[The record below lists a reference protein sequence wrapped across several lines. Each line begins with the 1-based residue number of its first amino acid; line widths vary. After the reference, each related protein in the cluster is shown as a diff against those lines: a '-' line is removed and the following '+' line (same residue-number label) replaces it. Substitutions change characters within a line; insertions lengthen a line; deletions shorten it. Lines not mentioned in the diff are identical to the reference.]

1 VIAVALALCGAL
13 LYGIA
18 DFGGGLATKRAAV
31 LVVVPASQF
40 SGLVVLTPFLLL
52 GPGQADATSIAWGAA
67 AGVAGGLGLML
78 FYRSLA
84 NGTMSVVAP
93 LTAVTAAA
101 VPVLA
106 GIALGERPAAL
117 VAVGVVVALV
127 AVVLVS
133 AEGGRLPRPR
143 QLLTDPATGG
153 ALTAGAAF
161 GLFFVLISR
170 SSPDSGLWPLL
181 GARTAS
187 VVLLV
192 GLALAVRPRLPHR
205 SGWPLILALGVADT
219 AANALFLLA
228 SRYGLLTITGVL
240 IALYPVSTVLLAQT
254 VLRER
259 ISHLQLGGLAA
270 AVAAV
275 ALIAAG

>member
-1 VIAVALALCGAL
+1 MSDNEKTYIIIGAAAFVSLVAWL
-13 LYGIA
+13 
-18 DFGGGLATKRAAV
+18 V
-31 LVVVPASQF
+31 LVVIPASQL
-40 SGLVVLTPFLLL
+40 SGLAVLTPFVLLS
-52 GPGQADATSIAWGAA
+52 PGQADPRSLAWGAA
-67 AGVAGGLGLML
+67 AGIAGGLGLML

-106 GIALGERPAAL
+106 GVALGERPAPL
-117 VAVGVVVALV
+117 VLVGVVIALL

-170 SSPDSGLWPLL
+170 SSADSGLWPLF

-187 VVLLV
+187 IVLLL
-192 GLALAVRPRLPHR
+192 GIALTVRPRLPAR
-205 SGWPLILALGVADT
+205 STWPIILALGVADT

-228 SRYGLLTITGVL
+228 SRYGMLTITGVL

-259 ISHLQLGGLAA
+259 VSHLQLGGFAA
-270 AVAAV
+270 AAAAV